1 MDPIGGYFGIELGA
15 AGNPLHAQA
24 KGYHS
29 GRSAL
34 GALCTLLSPG
44 HVYVPFYSCD
54 SLRAPLDAADIE
66 TRYYSVSARL
76 DAEFEVSL
84 PSDGYL
90 LYINYF
96 GIKQAEIER
105 LRSVHGEQLIVDNT
119 HAFFRDADLL
129 SFNSARKFFGVP
141 DGAYAWGPGPLPVPE
156 QRAHAAAEHLLLRD
170 QDEGERER
178 GLQAYRHA
186 ESQIEHGLL
195 AMSPLSEQLLARID
209 YPAVR
214 ARRRSNFM
222 ALHGRLRAH
231 NPLDPQLGDGVPYA
245 YPWLAPE
252 GLERSA
258 LLERGIFFPTL
269 WPEVSQRETRDFE
282 PEKRLADRLWPLPID
297 QRYDAADMDR
307 VAATVENLL
316 GRG

>member
-15 AGNPLHAQA
+15 EGNPLHLQAQ
-24 KGYHS
+24 GYHS

-34 GALCTLLSPG
+34 GAICTLLSPG

-54 SLRAPLDAADIE
+54 SLRAPLDAAGIE

-76 DAEFEVSL
+76 DAELEVSL
-84 PSDGYL
+84 PRDGYL

-96 GIKQAEIER
+96 GIKEREIER
-105 LRSVHGEQLIVDNT
+105 LRAVHGQRLIVDNT
-119 HAFFRDADLL
+119 HAFFRDADPL

-141 DGAYAWGPGPLPVPE
+141 DGAYAWAPGSLPVPE
-156 QRAHAAAEHLLLRD
+156 RRAHAAAEHLLLRD
-170 QDEGERER
+170 QGEAERER
-178 GLQAYRHA
+178 GLQAYRQA
-186 ESQIEHGLL
+186 ETKIEHALL
-195 AMSPLSEQLLARID
+195 AMSTLSEQLLARID
-209 YPAVR
+209 YPAAS
-214 ARRRSNFM
+214 ARRRTNFA
-222 ALHGRLRAH
+222 ALHSRLRAD
-231 NPLDPQLGDGVPYA
+231 NSLDPQLGDAVPYA

-258 LLERGIFFPTL
+258 LLERGVFFPTL
-269 WPEVSQRETRDFE
+269 WPEVSQRKIDGFSL
-282 PEKRLADRLWPLPID
+282 EKQLADRLWPLPVD

-307 VAATVENLL
+307 VATTVLNLL